1 MILVSDGCGIHSRI
15 ASMDAFLK
23 RLGIRTVLV
32 LILEGLELIG
42 SVIVGVLTD
51 VYLVILITRVGE

>member
-1 MILVSDGCGIHSRI
+1 MRWKT
-15 ASMDAFLK
+15 AFLK
-23 RLGIRTVLV
+23 RLGIQTVLV